1 MKPSFITSSLTLG
14 LSLMVLC
21 TACSTTP
28 KTSLDD
34 SPQQALNSNEF
45 EGLAPNTLPAGAK
58 MINEQTLIMGS
69 GDAWVGKI
77 TLDVGKDAAIA
88 YRFFLEQYPKQGW
101 TLLSSVRGQTSML
114 VFTKENRNATI
125 QISDASVV
133 NSGKAILTVTPRV
146 MAPKP

>member
-1 MKPSFITSSLTLG
+1 
-14 LSLMVLC
+14 
-21 TACSTTP
+21 
-28 KTSLDD
+28 
-34 SPQQALNSNEF
+34 
-45 EGLAPNTLPAGAK
+45 
-58 MINEQTLIMGS
+58 MG
-69 GDAWVGKI
+69 WKI

-114 VFTKENRNATI
+114 VFTKDNRNATI

-133 NSGKAILTVTPRV
+133 NSGKAILTVTPRL